1 MIDLNQILMPLV
13 FLLLFLIA
21 ALTIIIII
29 QSLRTKGALSR
40 GLSLS
45 LFLVTLPK
53 SSPKA
58 GEAQKPEKE
67 IIGVMEQFYAG
78 LSSVRAKGSEKFF
91 YGAPYFALEIA
102 VPHVGEEISFYVGA
116 PKKLEEFV
124 EKQIY
129 GIFPSASVKKVED
142 YNIFNPYGASVGS
155 QLSLSKNSALPLK
168 TYLALETDP
177 LNAVTIALS
186 KLREEGEG
194 GALQILL
201 RPAGSQWK
209 NLALKAAKEMQKGA
223 DFESALAKARG
234 GFFRFLVESLIGAK
248 EKKDAE
254 PIRITPL
261 QEQVI
266 KAIEEKTNKV
276 EFEVNVRLMASAAN
290 LPRAEEILKN
300 MEGAFTQFAH
310 PNFNNLKSARPQG
323 RGLRNL
329 IYQFSFRLFDDYQKI
344 ILNTEELTSVFHF
357 PVGKIET
364 PKVQYLKAKLASPP
378 VNMPG
383 EGLILGKN
391 FFRGVETVAR
401 MAPEDRRRHLYVIGQ
416 TGTGK
421 SHFIE
426 NLVIQDIDAGRGVA
440 LLDPHG
446 DSIEK
451 ILGLIPRERVDD
463 VILFEPF
470 DMERPMGL
478 NMLEA
483 RTPAEMDFAIQ
494 EMIAI
499 FYKLFPPEIIGPL
512 FEHNMRNA
520 MLTLMADPD
529 DPGTI
534 VEIPRI
540 FTDEKFVRYK
550 LQKVTD
556 PTVRAFWE
564 QEMAQTSP
572 QARSELLGY
581 LISKV
586 GRFVEN
592 TMMRNIIG
600 QPRSA
605 FNFRQIMDEQKI
617 LLVNLNKG
625 KTGEVNSSLIGLI
638 LISKLQMAA
647 FARADVPQE
656 QRKDFYLYADEFQ
669 NFTTDSIATILSEAR
684 KYRLDLIIGH
694 QFIAQLQEKIRDAVF
709 GNVGSLVSFRV
720 GVDDAEYLAKQLEPV
735 FDANDLINLDNF
747 NAYVKL
753 MINGQISVPF
763 NMITYPGRPSSLELA
778 KSIREIS
785 RLKYGRDRAMVER
798 EIFER
803 SQFGKTAPPP
813 AFDELNR

>member
-290 LPRAEEILKN
+290 LPRA
-300 MEGAFTQFAH
+300 
-310 PNFNNLKSARPQG
+310 
-323 RGLRNL
+323 
-329 IYQFSFRLFDDYQKI
+329 
-344 ILNTEELTSVFHF
+344 
-357 PVGKIET
+357 
-364 PKVQYLKAKLASPP
+364 
-378 VNMPG
+378 
-383 EGLILGKN
+383 
-391 FFRGVETVAR
+391 
-401 MAPEDRRRHLYVIGQ
+401 
-416 TGTGK
+416 
-421 SHFIE
+421 
-426 NLVIQDIDAGRGVA
+426 
-440 LLDPHG
+440 
-446 DSIEK
+446 
-451 ILGLIPRERVDD
+451 
-463 VILFEPF
+463 
-470 DMERPMGL
+470 
-478 NMLEA
+478 
-483 RTPAEMDFAIQ
+483 
-494 EMIAI
+494 
-499 FYKLFPPEIIGPL
+499 
-512 FEHNMRNA
+512 
-520 MLTLMADPD
+520 
-529 DPGTI
+529 
-534 VEIPRI
+534 
-540 FTDEKFVRYK
+540 
-550 LQKVTD
+550 
-556 PTVRAFWE
+556 
-564 QEMAQTSP
+564 
-572 QARSELLGY
+572 
-581 LISKV
+581 
-586 GRFVEN
+586 
-592 TMMRNIIG
+592 
-600 QPRSA
+600 
-605 FNFRQIMDEQKI
+605 
-617 LLVNLNKG
+617 
-625 KTGEVNSSLIGLI
+625 
-638 LISKLQMAA
+638 
-647 FARADVPQE
+647 
-656 QRKDFYLYADEFQ
+656 
-669 NFTTDSIATILSEAR
+669 
-684 KYRLDLIIGH
+684 
-694 QFIAQLQEKIRDAVF
+694 
-709 GNVGSLVSFRV
+709 
-720 GVDDAEYLAKQLEPV
+720 
-735 FDANDLINLDNF
+735 
-747 NAYVKL
+747 
-753 MINGQISVPF
+753 
-763 NMITYPGRPSSLELA
+763 
-778 KSIREIS
+778 
-785 RLKYGRDRAMVER
+785 
-798 EIFER
+798 
-803 SQFGKTAPPP
+803 
-813 AFDELNR
+813 

>member
-209 NLALKAAKEMQKGA
+209 NLALKAAKEM
-223 DFESALAKARG
+223 L
-234 GFFRFLVESLIGAK
+234 
-248 EKKDAE
+248 KD
-254 PIRITPL
+254 
-261 QEQVI
+261 
-266 KAIEEKTNKV
+266 
-276 EFEVNVRLMASAAN
+276 
-290 LPRAEEILKN
+290 

-401 MAPEDRRRHLYVIGQ
+401 MAPEDRRRHLYIIGQ

-550 LQKVTD
+550 FHKVTD

-638 LISKLQMAA
+638 LK
-647 FARADVPQE
+647 
-656 QRKDFYLYADEFQ
+656 
-669 NFTTDSIATILSEAR
+669 
-684 KYRLDLIIGH
+684 
-694 QFIAQLQEKIRDAVF
+694 
-709 GNVGSLVSFRV
+709 
-720 GVDDAEYLAKQLEPV
+720 AER
-735 FDANDLINLDNF
+735 
-747 NAYVKL
+747 
-753 MINGQISVPF
+753 G
-763 NMITYPGRPSSLELA
+763 
-778 KSIREIS
+778 
-785 RLKYGRDRAMVER
+785 
-798 EIFER
+798 
-803 SQFGKTAPPP
+803 
-813 AFDELNR
+813 